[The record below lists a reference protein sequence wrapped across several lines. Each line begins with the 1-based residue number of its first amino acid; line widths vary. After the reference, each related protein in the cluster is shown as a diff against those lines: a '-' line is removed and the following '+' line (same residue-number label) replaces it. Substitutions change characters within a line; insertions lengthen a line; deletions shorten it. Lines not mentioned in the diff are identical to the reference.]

1 MLAQVA
7 EFRSQMAESFSDC
20 PGIELRRIALPRVG
34 TERRWNHYF
43 HGHFY
48 FSIVPAEISGLH
60 CGAMA
65 NLNSLGRKLL
75 AVVIQTPGS
84 HLLGRAVLH
93 AHNDVAVPW
102 PSMVAIIFAW
112 PRRMVRMRMVPADH
126 FEALIAR
133 RLFRGKNVFRSHRK
147 SIARRIVPPID
158 QRKELQN
165 LPRGRRHSA
174 SPIALQHRARI
185 TPEKRSATFVWVSL
199 RAMRANLLRKLSAD
213 PKCLC
218 IRHGHSSSQKRS
230 FKYFDAESA
239 KIVTITA
246 CSSFGIPAA
255 TVKHPNSA
263 AAALG
268 LTSKPSSRAS
278 RFTSR

>member
-65 NLNSLGRKLL
+65 NLNSLRRKLL

-126 FEALIAR
+126 FEALIAC
-133 RLFRGKNVFRSHRK
+133 RLFRSKNVLRSHRK

-165 LPRGRRHSA
+165 LPRGRLQIFPCITTQDKPRLA
-174 SPIALQHRARI
+174 SEQ
-185 TPEKRSATFVWVSL
+185 RSTAFVRVCL
-199 RAMRANLLRKLSAD
+199 RAMRANLLRKL
-213 PKCLC
+213 
-218 IRHGHSSSQKRS
+218 
-230 FKYFDAESA
+230 
-239 KIVTITA
+239 
-246 CSSFGIPAA
+246 
-255 TVKHPNSA
+255 
-263 AAALG
+263 
-268 LTSKPSSRAS
+268 
-278 RFTSR
+278 